1 MEHTNAPGRKQ
12 SVDRQN
18 VGMMRRRALEE
29 EERMKVE
36 GGVKST
42 GGTREWG

>member
-18 VGMMRRRALEE
+18 VGMMRRGTLEE
-29 EERMKVE
+29 EERWWEALKVQ
-36 GGVKST
+36 